1 MAVAAHTLPLFDRAP
16 MIRDQA
22 PVVISAPQ
30 VLRPNVGELRPY
42 QRERIAQARELLVG
56 NRSVLIVMATG
67 TGKTRVFG
75 EIAAEWPGRVL
86 VLAHRRELIAQAHA
100 RIRELTGE
108 LVGIER
114 ADQSS
119 HGERIVVASK
129 DTLHPER
136 LRETFRPDA
145 FGLVIIDEAHH
156 AVAKTYTAITD
167 YLAKAKLV
175 GVTATP
181 DRQDEAA
188 LGRLFEAVCEP
199 YDILDG
205 INDGF
210 LCPIVGRL
218 ERLPDF
224 DLKGLR
230 ANGPGGDYSD
240 NQLGAELLHNDATLK
255 AICTKTL
262 EHAGERKSILF
273 FPTVETAHLAAETFN
288 TLKPGSARAV
298 DGTTPDDERDRTVR
312 AFRDRDLQILTNCGV
327 FTEGADFPLTSL
339 VGIARPTK
347 SRALYAQMVGRGTR
361 IAPGK
366 SDCIVLDF
374 IGASDVLGLMCP
386 EDLLGGRYD
395 DDVIEEAK
403 KRKEGAAHERLEAA
417 QLAVASRKKEAA
429 RIAAAK
435 AARTTSGS
443 FDPFRALGVREPSA
457 AAARY
462 AAPLSEKQTAMLLR
476 AGFQDPSKLSR
487 QQASAVIGKLMDRR
501 DKGLATLPQVRV
513 FSKRGIDAKNA
524 SFANARQAMDF
535 LASNN
540 WRASNADVEAIL
552 FRQRQP
558 GEDA

>member
-1 MAVAAHTLPLFDRAP
+1 
-16 MIRDQA
+16 MIRD
-22 PVVISAPQ
+22 SAPLSL
-30 VLRPNVGELRPY
+30 VPVERPKVGDLRPY
-42 QRERIAQARELLVG
+42 QAARITQARELLG
-56 NRSVLIVMATG
+56 TNRSNLIVMATG

-75 EIAAEWPGRVL
+75 EIAAAWPGRVL

-114 ADQSS
+114 ADQRS

-136 LRETFRPDA
+136 LSTTFRRDA
-145 FGLVIIDEAHH
+145 FSLVIIDEAHH
-156 AVAKTYTAITD
+156 AVAKTYMAICD
-167 YLAKAKLV
+167 YFSGAKIL

-210 LCPIVGRL
+210 LCPITGRL
-218 ERLPDF
+218 ERLPSF
-224 DLKGLR
+224 DLKGLK
-230 ANGPGGDYSD
+230 PKGGDYRD
-240 NQLGAELLHNDATLK
+240 GDLGAELARNDATLK
-255 AICTKTL
+255 AICEKTL

-288 TLKPGSARAV
+288 TMKPGSARAV
-298 DGTTPDDERDRTVR
+298 DGMTPDDERDRVVH
-312 AFRDRDLQILTNCGV
+312 AFRDRDLQILANCGV
-327 FTEGADFPLTSL
+327 FTEGADFPLTAL

-361 IAPGK
+361 LAPGK
-366 SDCIVLDF
+366 TDCIVLDF
-374 IGASDVLGLMCP
+374 IGASDVMGLMCP

-395 DDVIEEAK
+395 DEVIEEAK
-403 KRKEGAAHERLEAA
+403 KRKEGGAAERLAA
-417 QLAVASRKKEAA
+417 ADAVVRERRLEAA

-435 AARTTSGS
+435 AARTASGT
-443 FDPFRALGVREPSA
+443 FDPFRALGIQQPSA

-462 AAPLSEKQTAMLLR
+462 DAPLSEKQTAMLKK
-476 AGFQDPSKLSR
+476 AGFEDPTKLSR
-487 QQASAVIGKLMDRR
+487 QQASAIIGKLVARR
-501 DKGLATLPQVRV
+501 EKGLATLPQVRAL
-513 FSKRGIDAKNA
+513 SKRGVVATNA
-524 SFANARQAMDF
+524 TFARAREAMDH
-535 LASNN
+535 LAASS
-540 WRASNADVEAIL
+540 WRASATDLQAIID
-552 FRQRQP
+552 RPRQP
-558 GEDA
+558 GEDMY